1 MTETPNAAQA
11 EYWNETAGPVWTSMQ
26 VQLDRQTGPLGAAAI
41 SALAPTAGQRIL
53 DIGCGCGASSWELAA
68 LVGAGGSVVGV
79 DLSRPMLEVARGRGS
94 GGPAPEF
101 READA
106 QAGDLGERAFDAA
119 FSRFGVMFF
128 SDPAA
133 AFANIRGA
141 VKPGGRL
148 AFVCW
153 RAMTENPLMYAPAK
167 AAAAFV
173 ALSPPTD
180 PTAPGPFAFADPAR
194 VRAILD
200 DAGWSEIS
208 IEPFDT
214 TVGGS
219 GLDEAVALALRLGP
233 LGAAL
238 REAPQT
244 LDQVRPAVRTAL
256 EAYLTPQGVMF
267 PAAVWIVMARRP
279 AQ

>member
-1 MTETPNAAQA
+1 MSETPNAAQA

-41 SALAPTAGQRIL
+41 RALAPAPGERIL

-68 LVGAGGSVVGV
+68 LVGEGGSVVGV

-94 GGPAPEF
+94 GGPTPDF
-101 READA
+101 REGDA

-128 SDPAA
+128 SDPTA
-133 AFANIRGA
+133 AFANVRRS

-153 RAMTENPLMYAPAK
+153 RPMTENPLMYAAAV
-167 AAAAFV
+167 AAAPFV
-173 ALSPPTD
+173 PLSPPSD

-194 VRAILD
+194 VRGVLAS
-200 DAGWSEIS
+200 AGWSEVS

-219 GLDEAVALALRLGP
+219 SLDEAVALALRIGP

-238 REAPQT
+238 REAPPAV
-244 LDQVRPAVRTAL
+244 DQVRPAVRARL
-256 EAYLTPQGVMF
+256 ETYLTREGVMF
-267 PAAVWIVMARRP
+267 PAAVWIVTAFRS